1 MHATTLLPLFILATG
16 IAASPTPL
24 QPVVR
29 AVPNIADV
37 ARNPAPINHKTH
49 WEDQG
54 GPYVGDGSNKEPEDR
69 KELEENV
76 HHLGGR

>member
-1 MHATTLLPLFILATG
+1 MHATALLPLFILATG
-16 IAASPTPL
+16 IAAAPTPL

-37 ARNPAPINHKTH
+37 ARNPAPINGKVH
-49 WEDQG
+49 WEHG
-54 GPYVGDGSNKEPEDR
+54 RPYVGDVSDLKPEDR
-69 KELEENV
+69 EKLEEIV